1 MISAIIGLAVGT
13 LLCGF
18 SFLICYLGMQ
28 ADPKQGMSY
37 VAGGM
42 MSKMVLGSAL
52 SVGLALYVPGFEA
65 VPFALVLGP
74 MLGIG
79 IPATAVYVTRTAG

>member
-1 MISAIIGLAVGT
+1 MISALLGLFVG
-13 LLCGF
+13 LVLNAF
-18 SFLICYLGMQ
+18 SFIIVYLGMQ

-52 SVGLALYVPGFEA
+52 SVGLMLVVPDFNVAAFGLTLA
-65 VPFALVLGP
+65 PLLA
-74 MLGIG
+74 IG
-79 IPATAVYVTRTAG
+79 IPGIAIYVTRKAS

>member
-1 MISAIIGLAVGT
+1 MISAFIGLIVG
-13 LLCGF
+13 LVLNGI
-18 SFLICYLGMQ
+18 SFFIGYLGMQ

-42 MSKMVLGSAL
+42 MMKMVLGSAL
-52 SVGLALYVPGFEA
+52 SVGLMLYIPNFELI
-65 VPFALVLGP
+65 PFGLVLAV

-79 IPATAVYVTRTAG
+79 IPAVAVYVTRQAR